1 MAVGPRL
8 GKLHIH
14 LGKLHVHLGELHV
27 HLGRLHIHLGE
38 LDVLLGHVK
47 MGEEDLLLED
57 GKPFF
62 VLEVISVQ
70 LVVGLQVMV
79 TTFVLNQFV
88 EKTAFV
94 LKHSSEEIAW
104 LIGGLQQFLLL
115 LGCLVLL
122 LLELGTL
129 CRRTTWIGGFF
140 QRNFLLLLFVQT
152 NEENLVWRIQSQ
164 RN

>member
-70 LVVGLQVMV
+70 
-79 TTFVLNQFV
+79 
-88 EKTAFV
+88 
-94 LKHSSEEIAW
+94 
-104 LIGGLQQFLLL
+104 
-115 LGCLVLL
+115 
-122 LLELGTL
+122 
-129 CRRTTWIGGFF
+129 
-140 QRNFLLLLFVQT
+140 
-152 NEENLVWRIQSQ
+152 
-164 RN
+164 

>member
-1 MAVGPRL
+1 MAVDPL
-8 GKLHIH
+8 
-14 LGKLHVHLGELHV
+14 LGKLHV
-27 HLGRLHIHLGE
+27 HLGE

-47 MGEEDLLLED
+47 MGEEDLLLENGN

-94 LKHSSEEIAW
+94 LKHSSGEIA
-104 LIGGLQQFLLL
+104 
-115 LGCLVLL
+115 
-122 LLELGTL
+122 
-129 CRRTTWIGGFF
+129 
-140 QRNFLLLLFVQT
+140 
-152 NEENLVWRIQSQ
+152 
-164 RN
+164 

>member
-1 MAVGPRL
+1 MHCNDETNYLVETVVYHHRRGGWPWSWGAVAVAVDPL
-8 GKLHIH
+8 
-14 LGKLHVHLGELHV
+14 LGKLHV
-27 HLGRLHIHLGE
+27 HLGE

-88 EKTAFV
+88 EKIAFV
-94 LKHSSEEIAW
+94 LKHSSEEIA
-104 LIGGLQQFLLL
+104 
-115 LGCLVLL
+115 
-122 LLELGTL
+122 
-129 CRRTTWIGGFF
+129 
-140 QRNFLLLLFVQT
+140 
-152 NEENLVWRIQSQ
+152 
-164 RN
+164 

>member
-1 MAVGPRL
+1 MAVGLRL
-8 GKLHIH
+8 GKLHIQLGRLHIH
-14 LGKLHVHLGELHV
+14 LGKLDVL
-27 HLGRLHIHLGE
+27 LGE

-94 LKHSSEEIAW
+94 LKHSSEEIA
-104 LIGGLQQFLLL
+104 
-115 LGCLVLL
+115 
-122 LLELGTL
+122 
-129 CRRTTWIGGFF
+129 
-140 QRNFLLLLFVQT
+140 
-152 NEENLVWRIQSQ
+152 
-164 RN
+164 